1 MVTENPYIKQF
12 PDLMAGK
19 TVLYVHGFA
28 SSGQSGTVRRLQ
40 EVLPEARVIAP
51 DLPIHPHEALALLHD
66 VCLQEKPGLI
76 VGTSMGGM
84 FAEQLRGYDR
94 ICVNPALDIA
104 ETMRAH
110 GLTGTQQ
117 FQNPRQDGVQEFYVD
132 KALVKEYREVSE
144 QRFQNMTD
152 DDRQRV
158 YGLFGD
164 EDELVDTYDMFHEHY
179 PQALYFH
186 GEHRMNDRSFM
197 HSVLPVIRW
206 IDDRQQ
212 QRERPIIYIG
222 IETMMDSYRKP
233 VSSVQKAVRQLIE
246 RYQVLF
252 VAPAE
257 DTVTTES
264 WLTEHIGVPAWRHT
278 VYTYR
283 RDLLYGDYLIA
294 APKQGRSEGSLAT
307 VLEYGSETFKTWED
321 IIEYFSRLGGQ

>member
-66 VCLQEKPGLI
+66 VCLQEKPDLI

-206 IDDRQQ
+206 FDDRQQ

-246 RYQVLF
+246 RYLVLF

>member
-66 VCLQEKPGLI
+66 VCQQEKPDLI

-152 DDRQRV
+152 DDRQRI

-206 IDDRQQ
+206 IDDQQ
-212 QRERPIIYIG
+212 EQRERPIIYIG

-294 APKQGRSEGSLAT
+294 APKQGRSEGALTT

-321 IIEYFSRLGGQ
+321 VIEYFSRLGGQ

>member
-66 VCLQEKPGLI
+66 VCLQEKPDLI

-246 RYQVLF
+246 RYLVLF

-257 DTVTTES
+257 DAVTTES

-294 APKQGRSEGSLAT
+294 APKQGRSEGSLTT